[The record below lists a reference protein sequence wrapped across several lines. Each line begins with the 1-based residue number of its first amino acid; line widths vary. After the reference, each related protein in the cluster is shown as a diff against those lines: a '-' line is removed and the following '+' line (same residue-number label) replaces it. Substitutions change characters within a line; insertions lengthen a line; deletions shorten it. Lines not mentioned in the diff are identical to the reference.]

1 LKEKPMAEAAAGGG
15 GSGAADS
22 GGGEKKPKADPRKKE
37 VAPVA
42 DSGAEVGDVVDI
54 SWADIRVG
62 KIVDAVPHPESDK
75 LYVETIDLGDE
86 SPRQILSASDNLPE
100 YADCLPHQVMGVRAR
115 SSLGSPI
122 TCRSTRSRARW
133 SSASATSRR
142 ASSVAWS
149 RMGWSSARVLR
160 ISRS

>member
-22 GGGEKKPKADPRKKE
+22 GGGEKKPKPDPRKKE

-100 YADCLPHQVMGVRAR
+100 CMLIA
-115 SSLGSPI
+115 SLI
-122 TCRSTRSRARW
+122 R
-133 SSASATSRR
+133 
-142 ASSVAWS
+142 
-149 RMGWSSARVLR
+149 
-160 ISRS
+160 